1 MNGDR
6 MKNSLRERFLRK
18 TKKRVKEKL
27 SSRDMLLGHC
37 AKMLEGIDEAVHIL
51 TEKLEDAYRIYFP
64 EFPVRDREKFV
75 KAVLRIDDKRE
86 IDEELLAEVVGKG
99 LAKALVEQ
107 GKSSIGADLERK
119 DVTMLRETAHKIEL
133 LKELKEQM
141 IRYTEEL
148 AKEVCPNLC
157 YLLGP
162 ALSAKLIA
170 HAKSVQRLA
179 LMPAS
184 TIQVLG
190 AEKALFK
197 HLRAKGR
204 VKPPKHGIIFQYA
217 KICGSPKRSR
227 GKIARALATKISMA
241 AKADAFTHHFIGD
254 RLKEEFERRYRE
266 IMSELEKRKGKK

>member
-1 MNGDR
+1 
-6 MKNSLRERFLRK
+6 MKKKSLREKFLRK
-18 TKKRVKEKL
+18 TKKRVKEEL

-37 AKMLEGIDEAVHIL
+37 AKMLEGIDEAMHIL

-75 KAVLRIDDKRE
+75 KAVLKIDNKKE
-86 IDEELLAEVVGKG
+86 IDEALLSEVVGKS

-107 GKSSIGADLERK
+107 GKSSIGANLKQK
-119 DVTMLRETAHKIEL
+119 DVIMLKEMAKRIEL
-133 LKELKEQM
+133 LRELKEQM
-141 IRYTEEL
+141 VRYTEEL
-148 AKEVCPNLC
+148 ANEVCPNLC
-157 YLLGP
+157 CLLGP
-162 ALSAKLIA
+162 TLSAKLVA

-197 HLRAKGR
+197 HLRTKGR

-217 KICGSPKRSR
+217 KVCGSPKKVR

-241 AKADAFTHHFIGD
+241 AKADAFTHHFIGE